1 MKAYP
6 TVATQ
11 PNRKIRKSQR
21 GAIFAENKAD
31 TKIRRAARKEKR
43 NATKG

>member
-21 GAIFAENKAD
+21 GAIFAENRQD
-31 TKIRRAARKEKR
+31 TKTRRATRREKR
-43 NATKG
+43 NAEGN